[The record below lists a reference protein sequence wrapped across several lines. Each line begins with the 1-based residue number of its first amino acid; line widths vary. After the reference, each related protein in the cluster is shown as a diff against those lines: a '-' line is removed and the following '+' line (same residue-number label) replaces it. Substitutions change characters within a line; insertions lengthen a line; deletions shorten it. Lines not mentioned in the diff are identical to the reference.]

1 MSKKKQLTSIDKMKL
16 KLKQQ
21 TKEKQKSLFKKKEV
35 IYYPVPIIKEQIKEE
50 EE

>member
-21 TKEKQKSLFKKKEV
+21 TKEKQNSLFTDKLELRV
-35 IYYPVPIIKEQIKEE
+35 VNNLSNLAVGLLA
-50 EE
+50 